1 MAKFQHEHYDGKH
14 WIKGTAEAA
23 LDNELNRLN
32 KQIMKF
38 AKANAMNSPSYKQLV
53 TEAAKL
59 SHNQIK
65 YVNGIPQAK
74 RGAKEIAKATELNGD
89 KQYRKI
95 AKSRSH
101 KTFENYKKASQKLGL
116 TPNEFS
122 YMSNETALYYEAMY
136 ADADDDEPLD
146 IPPDDDFRNQNAYQN
161 QAEKQNII
169 NPPTNSRS
177 FHTNPHNFD
186 NSQREIFEDDII
198 IPVEGGHV
206 NVETGEYFDNYDDA
220 LRSYDETVN
229 KIASGEWSFTQGHF
243 GENIDWSYYNQF
255 KRKKDW

>member
-1 MAKFQHEHYDGKH
+1 MPKFQHEHYDGKH

-53 TEAAKL
+53 TEVAKL

-65 YVNGIPQAK
+65 YVNGVPQAK

-89 KQYRKI
+89 NQYRKI
-95 AKSRSH
+95 AKSKSH
-101 KTFENYKKASQKLGL
+101 KTFESYKKASKKLGL

-122 YMSNETALYYEAMY
+122 FMSNESALYYQAMY
-136 ADADDDEPLD
+136 ADDNDDESPLD
-146 IPPDDDFRNQNAYQN
+146 IPPDDGVKRRTTKDD
-161 QAEKQNII
+161 I
-169 NPPTNSRS
+169 NELRKMHNLYDRQ
-177 FHTNPHNFD
+177 NPHTFD
-186 NSQREIFEDDII
+186 NSQREIYEDDII

-206 NVETGEYFDNYDDA
+206 NVETGEFFDNYDNA

-229 KIASGEWSFTQGHF
+229 KIASGEWSYTHGHF
-243 GENIDWSYYNQF
+243 GKNIDWDYYNQF
-255 KRKKDW
+255 KRKKEW

>member
-1 MAKFQHEHYDGKH
+1 MKFQHEHYDGKH
-14 WIKGTAEAA
+14 WIKGTAEYA

-38 AKANAMNSPSYKQLV
+38 AKANAMNSSSYKQLV
-53 TEAAKL
+53 TELAKL

-65 YVNGIPQAK
+65 YVNGVPQAK

-95 AKSRSH
+95 AKSKSH
-101 KTFENYKKASQKLGL
+101 KTFEKYKKASKKIGL

-122 YMSNETALYYEAMY
+122 FMSNESSLYYQAMY
-136 ADADDDEPLD
+136 ADDNNDDSPLD
-146 IPPDDDFRNQNAYQN
+146 IPPDDSTQRRITKED
-161 QAEKQNII
+161 I
-169 NPPTNSRS
+169 NELRKMHNLYDRA
-177 FHTNPHNFD
+177 NPHNFD

-206 NVETGEYFDNYDDA
+206 NVETGEFFDNYDTA

-229 KIASGEWSFTQGHF
+229 KIASGEWTFTHGHF
-243 GENIDWSYYNQF
+243 GENINWNYYNQF
-255 KRKKDW
+255 KRKKEW